1 MKRKAEHGGS
11 KRHPASTKAAKPTC
25 GTLSYLSESRGAIQK
40 AGPIRSA
47 LPDSVDKNVRK

>member
-11 KRHPASTKAAKPTC
+11 KRHPVSAKAAKPTC
-25 GTLSYLSESRGAIQK
+25 GTLSYLSESRGALQK

-47 LPDSVDKNVRK
+47 LPDSVDKNARK